1 MSKVN
6 ELFEKEL
13 CVVNFGIESFY
24 QDLKKQNVKSVH
36 VAWKPVAGGDK
47 KIAGYLKQLKD
58 PNLAEKIAAANKEAL
73 RRILAAQPALVGM
86 STAGE
91 AKPDTTRTAPAAISL
106 ACWPASEVGGH
117 VRSYERRCYGR
128 PDL

>member
-24 QDLKKQNVKSVH
+24 QDLKKQNVKAVH

-58 PNLAEKIAAANKEAL
+58 PKLAEKIEAANKEAL

-91 AKPDTTRTAPAAISL
+91 AIPGMTKTTILHAGP
-106 ACWPASEVGGH
+106 PVK
-117 VRSYERRCYGR
+117 
-128 PDL
+128 